1 MHETKIPQSVRFY
14 VKHALNV
21 LREQE
26 AALHGV
32 QLARGNGHILAL
44 ERQDREGKI
53 KRAMERLDEFRGHA
67 AKNGVDADAFLKE
80 CGGVPDFEKFG
91 YPKPVQIRGIEQGAY
106 DATACGIKLVGR
118 PIHVGERDLL
128 IGRENAVLSVRG
140 PTGNVVFSVS
150 PSVPWTGDAIVQS
163 LNYEDVVHAVDGDV
177 ADAYLGDCWIG
188 GTEV

>member
-1 MHETKIPQSVRFY
+1 MHETKIPQCVQFR

-44 ERQDREGKI
+44 ELQDREGKI
-53 KRAMERLDEFRGHA
+53 KQATQRLDEFRGHA
-67 AKNGVDADAFLKE
+67 ADNGVDADAFIRG
-80 CGGVPDFEKFG
+80 CGGVPDFERFG
-91 YPKPVQIRGIEQGAY
+91 YPMPVQVRAIAQRSYAV
-106 DATACGIKLVGR
+106 TACGIKLVSR
-118 PIHVGERDLL
+118 PMRSGEPDLL

-140 PTGNVVFSVS
+140 ATGKVVFSAS
-150 PSVPWTGDAIVQS
+150 PSVPWTHNLIVQS
-163 LNYEDVVHAVDGDV
+163 LNHDDVVRAVDGDV
-177 ADAYLGDCWIG
+177 ADAYLGDCCIG

>member
-1 MHETKIPQSVRFY
+1 MHETKIPQSVQFY
-14 VKHALNV
+14 VKHALSV

-44 ERQDREGKI
+44 ELQDREGKI

-67 AKNGVDADAFLKE
+67 EKNGVDADAFLKE
-80 CGGVPDFEKFG
+80 CGGVPEFERFG
-91 YPKPVQIRGIEQGAY
+91 YPKPVRMRGIEKGAY

-118 PIHVGERDLL
+118 PIHVGEPDLL

-150 PSVPWTGDAIVQS
+150 PSVPWTGDAIVKS
-163 LNYEDVVHAVDGDV
+163 LNHEDVVHAVDGDV
-177 ADAYLGDCWIG
+177 VDAYLGDCWIG

>member
-1 MHETKIPQSVRFY
+1 MHETKIPQSVQFY

-44 ERQDREGKI
+44 ELQDREGKI
-53 KRAMERLDEFRGHA
+53 KQAMERLDEFRGHA
-67 AKNGVDADAFLKE
+67 VENGVDGDAFIQK
-80 CGGVPDFEKFG
+80 CGGVPEFERFG
-91 YPKPVQIRGIEQGAY
+91 YPKPVQMRGIEQGAY
-106 DATACGIKLVGR
+106 DGTACGIKLVGL
-118 PIHVGERDLL
+118 PIHIGERDLL
-128 IGRENAVLSVRG
+128 IGRENEILSVRG

-150 PSVPWTGDAIVQS
+150 PSVPWTADAIVKS
-163 LNYEDVVHAVDGDV
+163 LNHEDVVHAVDGDV
-177 ADAYLGDCWIG
+177 EDAYLGDCWIG

>member
-1 MHETKIPQSVRFY
+1 MHETKIPQSVQFY
-14 VKHALNV
+14 VKHALSV

-32 QLARGNGHILAL
+32 QLARGKGHILAL
-44 ERQDREGKI
+44 ELQDREGKI

-67 AKNGVDADAFLKE
+67 AINGVDADTFLNE

-91 YPKPVQIRGIEQGAY
+91 YPKPVQIRRIEQDAY

-163 LNYEDVVHAVDGDV
+163 LNHEDVVHAVDGDV

>member
-1 MHETKIPQSVRFY
+1 MHETNIPQSVRFY

-26 AALHGV
+26 AALNGV

-44 ERQDREGKI
+44 ELQDREGKI
-53 KRAMERLDEFRGHA
+53 KRAMERLDEFRGRA
-67 AKNGVDADAFLKE
+67 AKNGVDADTFLKE
-80 CGGVPDFEKFG
+80 CGGVPDFTRFG
-91 YPKPVQIRGIEQGAY
+91 YPKPVQIRGIEQGGY
-106 DATACGIKLVGR
+106 DATACGIKLVGL

-128 IGRENAVLSVRG
+128 IGHENEVLSVRG

-150 PSVPWTGDAIVQS
+150 PSVPWTGNAIVQS
-163 LNYEDVVHAVDGDV
+163 LNHEDVVHAVDGDL